1 MKTKT
6 KGLEPIVAAV
16 LLIVV
21 AVIGAVLIYLWFA
34 GYVTKATS
42 QAESMAVSEKLKIEA
57 ASLTAGTG
65 GSGTATLYIRNLGG
79 DTVKL
84 VHAYVLR
91 PGSISPVC
99 SQSIDPA
106 ETIDPGEMSTI
117 TVTLTGCTL
126 DAGYDY
132 VIKIV
137 TQKGTEFAVTVT
149 AS

>member
-42 QAESMAVSEKLKIEA
+42 QAEAMAVSEKLKIEG
-57 ASLTAGTG
+57 ASFTA
-65 GSGTATLYIRNLGG
+65 SAREARLYIRNLGG
-79 DTVKL
+79 DTVRL
-84 VHAYVLR
+84 VHIYVLR
-91 PGSISPVC
+91 PGSISPIC
-99 SQSIDPA
+99 SDSIDPA
-106 ETIDPGEMSTI
+106 VTINPGAVSTI
-117 TVTLTGCTL
+117 TRTLPSTCTF

-132 VIKIV
+132 VIKMV

>member
-42 QAESMAVSEKLKIEA
+42 QAEQMAASEKLKIEA
-57 ASLTAGTG
+57 ASLTTSPTLQAQ
-65 GSGTATLYIRNLGG
+65 LYIRNIGG
-79 DTVKL
+79 DTVRL

-91 PGSISPVC
+91 PGTISPVC
-99 SQSIDPA
+99 SVPINPA
-106 ETIDPGEMSTI
+106 ATIGPGVMSNT
-117 TVTLTGCTL
+117 TVTLTGCTIN
-126 DAGYDY
+126 AGYDY